1 MDIPKYTPINQ
12 SKTFDGKWVS
22 LIPVLFFLVHLSGDH
37 VFNKTNTLKMVL
49 LLIVSSILLVAK
61 IKSKSF
67 TQQPA
72 LLLILLSP
80 LLATFPGL
88 AISQGLYSYS
98 FPYEFI
104 GQLLCV
110 IWCYLLVTTPNA
122 INTPKK
128 IAYLFIPVI
137 IYVCIVG
144 VIEKMGLNPLIR
156 FFINPFESSWQLGP
170 EIYMGPVNRI
180 KSTFGNINYFASF
193 LIQLTPLCV
202 TLFYIWWY
210 QENTN
215 KSSTYIN
222 RIVIVGL
229 AVLIFSCLIFT
240 GTRAAII
247 ALVLSFT
254 VVLILYLFIYKRT
267 VSPYFFLGVI
277 GMAALSFFLLSEY
290 DQRFIDLLSADA
302 WHSRIMPWQ
311 TAINSIKEA
320 LLFGYGLGSSY
331 ELFFNFMDIDAS
343 IRISNGSYNHVHA
356 EPLEILQEGG
366 IFGLLIYMLFW
377 GWIFLIGSRFIF
389 KPENSSHLRL
399 IVTAILF
406 GLLAYHIHGLF
417 SVAPRMIPARMTAYT
432 LVALLLIL
440 TKQNRIQERS
450 HDGSKWP
457 MYLIGLC
464 LIASLAWLAPY
475 AKSQY
480 LYSEALA
487 SNTPNIQMIELG
499 KSSTDVY
506 TLHKAALSAAELNN
520 AEALDSI
527 TSNLNQ
533 IFPHYR
539 KAHYLSAY
547 GKVLSNDIDKAKQE
561 GLQVQSVNQYQVD
574 TGILLGAISIIQL
587 DESELKKQFS
597 FALKSLACKASVID
611 CEQTDVRTVIGNM
624 HSPIQFMVKP
634 EKITTFIDH
643 AFLPYLNK
651 KARSSFIN
659 EDSAINALTLEYAQ
673 LLSSS
678 DFFKP
683 DHLATSTLT
692 VQDHQSIESHI
703 KASNVLKNST
713 ASQSKTYISQLRS
726 DDSLIDQISKYFLI
740 DEQFL
745 TKRDQAN
752 HVIKES
758 TLQLLDKL
766 NMQAFLKRRSLQL
779 LLASWL
785 AQSTKLAASQL
796 DKHLPSSKIPNA
808 FKSTVPSQGNL

>member
-1 MDIPKYTPINQ
+1 MDIPKNLTHDQ
-12 SKTFDGKWVS
+12 SKALSGVWVL
-22 LIPVLFFLVHLSGDH
+22 LIPMLFFLVHLSGDH

-61 IKSKSF
+61 LKSKSF
-67 TQQPA
+67 TQKPA
-72 LLLILLSP
+72 LLLLLLSP

-88 AISQGLYSYS
+88 AISQGQYSYS

-128 IAYLFIPVI
+128 IAGLFIPVVVF
-137 IYVCIVG
+137 VCLIG

-156 FFINPFESSWQLGP
+156 FYINPFESNWQPGP
-170 EIYMGPVNRI
+170 EIYMRPVSRI

-193 LIQLTPLCV
+193 LIQLVPLCV
-202 TLFYIWWY
+202 TLFYIWWH
-210 QENTN
+210 QTNTS

-222 RIVIVGL
+222 RIALTGL
-229 AVLIFSCLIFT
+229 TVLIFSCLIFT
-240 GTRAAII
+240 GTRAAIM
-247 ALVLSFT
+247 ALILSSSA
-254 VVLILYLFIYKRT
+254 ISMLYLFVYKRAI
-267 VSPYFFLGVI
+267 SNYFLLISI
-277 GMAALSFFLLSEY
+277 GMAALLFFILSEY
-290 DQRFIDLLSADA
+290 DQRFSELLDIDA
-302 WHSRIMPWQ
+302 WHSRIVPWQ
-311 TAINSIKEA
+311 TAINAIKKA
-320 LLFGYGLGSSY
+320 PFFGYGLGSSY

-389 KPENSSHLRL
+389 KSENSSHLRL
-399 IVTAILF
+399 IVKAILC

-475 AKSQY
+475 AKYQY
-480 LYSEALA
+480 LYSKALA
-487 SNTPNIQMIELG
+487 SNTPNIQMIELA

-506 TLHKAALSAAELNN
+506 TLHKAALSAAELND
-520 AEALDSI
+520 AEALNSV

-533 IFPHYR
+533 LFPHYR
-539 KAHYLSAY
+539 KADYLSAY

-587 DESELKKQFS
+587 DESEFKKQFS
-597 FALKSLACKASVID
+597 FALKSLA
-611 CEQTDVRTVIGNM
+611 
-624 HSPIQFMVKP
+624 
-634 EKITTFIDH
+634 
-643 AFLPYLNK
+643 
-651 KARSSFIN
+651 
-659 EDSAINALTLEYAQ
+659 
-673 LLSSS
+673 
-678 DFFKP
+678 
-683 DHLATSTLT
+683 
-692 VQDHQSIESHI
+692 
-703 KASNVLKNST
+703 
-713 ASQSKTYISQLRS
+713 
-726 DDSLIDQISKYFLI
+726 
-740 DEQFL
+740 
-745 TKRDQAN
+745 
-752 HVIKES
+752 
-758 TLQLLDKL
+758 
-766 NMQAFLKRRSLQL
+766 
-779 LLASWL
+779 
-785 AQSTKLAASQL
+785 
-796 DKHLPSSKIPNA
+796 
-808 FKSTVPSQGNL
+808 